1 MKNQVV
7 FLLFALGVT
16 TLAILHGI
24 ALMFSLYWVYLWL
37 DIPMHILGG
46 ATAALWYQSRFL
58 LRGFEDRLSFGLI
71 ATIVFALVIG
81 GAWEVYEYVVDPILT
96 EFGVDT
102 VIDLVMDT
110 VGAVIGYMVA
120 RAMMRLETESST

>member
-58 LRGFEDRLSFGLI
+58 LSRFEDRLSFGLG

-81 GAWEVYEYVVDPILT
+81 GAWEVYEYFVDPILT
-96 EFGVDT
+96 EFGIDT
-102 VIDLVMDT
+102 AIDIVMDT
-110 VGAVIGYMVA
+110 LGAVIGYTVA
-120 RAMMRLETESST
+120 RSVSRLDS